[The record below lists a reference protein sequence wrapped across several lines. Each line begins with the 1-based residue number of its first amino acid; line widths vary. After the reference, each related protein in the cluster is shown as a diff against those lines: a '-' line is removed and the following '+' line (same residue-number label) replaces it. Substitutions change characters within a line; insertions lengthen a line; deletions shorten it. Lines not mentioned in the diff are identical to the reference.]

1 MFGHYSETDDTATK
15 IGYFIGDIIASFVS
29 SFVIYI
35 LIIQFVRF

>member
-1 MFGHYSETDDTATK
+1 MFGHYSESDDTATK
-15 IGYFIGDIIASFVS
+15 IGYFIGDIIAGFVS